1 MSFCNGGVQCDI
13 PAEHVVDADMNGIG
27 VVLSFVITAAISV
40 IVAVMAVLKRGIPKQ
55 QYMRVDEK
63 VLYWIGVRKPANES
77 PSNLGYQSLLLA
89 LSDQM
94 LAVGLCYLI
103 AMYAQVCKVS
113 LYSFYIGAQLGY
125 LSSTVHLCTLLVL
138 KSYFRKHPKQAL
150 LRGGLMMLFLGLLVA
165 TLILE
170 FITLSEPRDRLFLC
184 GLHYPVLPRL
194 GSMGVRCFSIAV
206 MLAFVYWNAF
216 RSIKLDNSLR
226 YELENNTSKNT
237 ILRWI
242 YSGGQRKV
250 DFQKY
255 LGHEE
260 KDKRQRN
267 RKKVAI
273 LEQSPEFLETFTMVT
288 PLIVAEMAASV
299 LFELLVAI
307 FSFSIAL
314 YTLVIGVFYQGA
326 DVKPLL
332 TASFGQIMPMLLL
345 IVIALTAVEVG
356 TIKNF
361 RRIEIEIEIKK
372 HPALLHNTTRGGPGS
387 ESNDVLSSR
396 VQSFNLQNS
405 MTGVTEDVSLQN
417 PPKTY
422 GTSLLPMAA
431 ASHSQPDLSGTAGFG
446 SRVDSMTRWM
456 TPRRTTTIELEEGG
470 RSLLHAADS
479 TLDLLDIALRS
490 AKGITYA
497 AICLVLF
504 LLAGYFVACFL
515 FYQYVV
521 PATAGVLIIGGIFD
535 LLRGVRGVHRI
546 RSERLQKEIQI

>member
-1 MSFCNGGVQCDI
+1 
-13 PAEHVVDADMNGIG
+13 
-27 VVLSFVITAAISV
+27 
-40 IVAVMAVLKRGIPKQ
+40 MAVLKRGIPKQ

-63 VLYWIGVRKPANES
+63 VLYWIGVREPANES

-103 AMYAQVCKVS
+103 AIYAQVCKVS
-113 LYSFYIGAQLGY
+113 LYSFYIGVQLGY

-165 TLILE
+165 SLIPE
-170 FITLSEPRDRLFLC
+170 FITLSEPRDRLWTGYGQAMDRLFLC

-194 GSMGVRCFSIAV
+194 ESMGARCFSIVV

-226 YELENNTSKNT
+226 YDIENNTSKNT

-242 YSGGQRKV
+242 YSGGQREV

-255 LGHEE
+255 LQHKE

-267 RKKVAI
+267 RKKAAI
-273 LEQSPEFLETFTMVT
+273 LEQSPEFWKTFTMVT
-288 PLIVAEMAASV
+288 PLIMAEMAASV

-314 YTLVIGVFYQGA
+314 YTLVIGIFYQGA
-326 DVKPLL
+326 AIKPLL

-361 RRIEIEIEIKK
+361 RRIEIEIEIEIKK
-372 HPALLHNTTRGGPGS
+372 HPALLHNTTRGGPGPERDTS
-387 ESNDVLSSR
+387 ARPPRHCWLWHKGRLNDQMDDIKENDDNRTRRGETVSASCCR
-396 VQSFNLQNS
+396 VN
-405 MTGVTEDVSLQN
+405 
-417 PPKTY
+417 
-422 GTSLLPMAA
+422 
-431 ASHSQPDLSGTAGFG
+431 FG
-446 SRVDSMTRWM
+446 SF
-456 TPRRTTTIELEEGG
+456 
-470 RSLLHAADS
+470 
-479 TLDLLDIALRS
+479 DIALRS

-535 LLRGVRGVHRI
+535 LRGVRGVHRM
-546 RSERLQKEIQI
+546 RSQRVRKETQI

>member
-1 MSFCNGGVQCDI
+1 
-13 PAEHVVDADMNGIG
+13 
-27 VVLSFVITAAISV
+27 
-40 IVAVMAVLKRGIPKQ
+40 MAVLKRGIPKQ
-55 QYMRVDEK
+55 QDMRVDEK

-184 GLHYPVLPRL
+184 GLHYPVLPHL

-356 TIKNF
+356 
-361 RRIEIEIEIKK
+361 
-372 HPALLHNTTRGGPGS
+372 S
-387 ESNDVLSSR
+387 ESVT
-396 VQSFNLQNS
+396 QN
-405 MTGVTEDVSLQN
+405 MKFETLTEISYSNQEL
-417 PPKTY
+417 PK
-422 GTSLLPMAA
+422 
-431 ASHSQPDLSGTAGFG
+431 D
-446 SRVDSMTRWM
+446 
-456 TPRRTTTIELEEGG
+456 
-470 RSLLHAADS
+470 
-479 TLDLLDIALRS
+479 
-490 AKGITYA
+490 
-497 AICLVLF
+497 
-504 LLAGYFVACFL
+504 
-515 FYQYVV
+515 
-521 PATAGVLIIGGIFD
+521 
-535 LLRGVRGVHRI
+535 
-546 RSERLQKEIQI
+546 

>member
-1 MSFCNGGVQCDI
+1 
-13 PAEHVVDADMNGIG
+13 
-27 VVLSFVITAAISV
+27 
-40 IVAVMAVLKRGIPKQ
+40 MAVLKRGIPKQ
-55 QYMRVDEK
+55 QYMQVDEK
-63 VLYWIGVRKPANES
+63 VLHWIGVRKPANES
-77 PSNLGYQSLLLA
+77 PRNLGYQSLLLA

-103 AMYAQVCKVS
+103 AMYAQ
-113 LYSFYIGAQLGY
+113 
-125 LSSTVHLCTLLVL
+125 
-138 KSYFRKHPKQAL
+138 SYFRRHPKQAL

-184 GLHYPVLPRL
+184 GLQYPVLPRL

-226 YELENNTSKNT
+226 YELENSTSKNT

-242 YSGGQRKV
+242 YSGSQREV
-250 DFQKY
+250 DFRQY
-255 LGHEE
+255 LEHKE
-260 KDKRQRN
+260 KDKRQRI
-267 RKKVAI
+267 RKKAAI
-273 LEQSPEFLETFTMVT
+273 LEQSPEFWKTFTMVT

-314 YTLVIGVFYQGA
+314 YALVIGVFYQGA

-361 RRIEIEIEIKK
+361 RRIEIEVETKK
-372 HPALLHNTTRGGPGS
+372 HPALLHNTTRGGPGP
-387 ESNDVLSSR
+387 ERNGVLSSR
-396 VQSFNLQNS
+396 AKSFNLQNS
-405 MTGVTEDVSLQN
+405 MMGVTEEFSMQS
-417 PPKTY
+417 PRKTY
-422 GTSLLPMAA
+422 ETSLLPMVA
-431 ASHSQPDLSGTAGFG
+431 ASHSQPDLSGTAGLG
-446 SRVDSMTRWM
+446 TSVDSMTRWM
-456 TPRRTTTIELEEGG
+456 TPRRMTTIELEEGK
-470 RSLLHAADS
+470 RFLLHAAEPS
-479 TLDLLDIALRS
+479 LDLLGISLRS

-504 LLAGYFVACFL
+504 LLAGYSVGCFL

-521 PATAGVLIIGGIFD
+521 PATAGVLIIGGILD
-535 LLRGVRGVHRI
+535 LLGGVRGVHRI
-546 RSERLQKEIQI
+546 RSQRIQQQTHI

>member
-1 MSFCNGGVQCDI
+1 
-13 PAEHVVDADMNGIG
+13 
-27 VVLSFVITAAISV
+27 
-40 IVAVMAVLKRGIPKQ
+40 MAVLKRGIPKQ

-63 VLYWIGVRKPANES
+63 VLHWIGVRKPANES

-125 LSSTVHLCTLLVL
+125 LSSSVHLCTLLVL
-138 KSYFRKHPKQAL
+138 KSYFRRHPKQAL
-150 LRGGLMMLFLGLLVA
+150 LRGGLMTLFLGLLVA
-165 TLILE
+165 TLTLE

-184 GLHYPVLPRL
+184 GLQYPRLPRL
-194 GSMGVRCFSIAV
+194 ESMGVRCFSIAV
-206 MLAFVYWNAF
+206 MLVFVYWNAF

-226 YELENNTSKNT
+226 YELENKTSKNT
-237 ILRWI
+237 ILQWI
-242 YSGGQRKV
+242 YSGGRREV
-250 DFQKY
+250 DFRKY
-255 LGHEE
+255 LEYKE
-260 KDKRQRN
+260 KDNRQRI
-267 RKKVAI
+267 RKKAAT
-273 LEQSPEFLETFTMVT
+273 LEQSPGFWKTLTTVT

-314 YTLVIGVFYQGA
+314 YTLVIGVFYEGA

-345 IVIALTAVEVG
+345 MVIALTGVEVG

-361 RRIEIEIEIKK
+361 RRIEIEVEIKK
-372 HPALLHNTTRGGPGS
+372 TSRLIAQYYKGRLWTRKKRRALEPPYET
-387 ESNDVLSSR
+387 
-396 VQSFNLQNS
+396 SF
-405 MTGVTEDVSLQN
+405 
-417 PPKTY
+417 
-422 GTSLLPMAA
+422 LPIAA

-446 SRVDSMTRWM
+446 ARVDSMTRWM
-456 TPRRTTTIELEEGG
+456 TPRRTTTIELEEGI
-470 RSLLHAADS
+470 RSILPAAES

-515 FYQYVV
+515 FYQRPQNEKSKASEANTHMMQAMHQFQ
-521 PATAGVLIIGGIFD
+521 PAVTSYS
-535 LLRGVRGVHRI
+535 R
-546 RSERLQKEIQI
+546 

>member
-1 MSFCNGGVQCDI
+1 MSFCNGGIQCDI

-27 VVLSFVITAAISV
+27 VLSFVITAANSV

-63 VLYWIGVRKPANES
+63 VLYWIGVREPANES

-103 AMYAQVCKVS
+103 AIYAQVCKVS
-113 LYSFYIGAQLGY
+113 LYSFYIGVQLGY

-165 TLILE
+165 SLIPE
-170 FITLSEPRDRLFLC
+170 LFLC

-194 GSMGVRCFSIAV
+194 ESMGARCFSIVV

-226 YELENNTSKNT
+226 YDIENNTSKNT

-242 YSGGQRKV
+242 YSGGQREV

-255 LGHEE
+255 LQHKE

-267 RKKVAI
+267 RKKAAI
-273 LEQSPEFLETFTMVT
+273 LEQSPEFWKTFTMVT
-288 PLIVAEMAASV
+288 PLIMAEMAASV

-314 YTLVIGVFYQGA
+314 YTLVIGIFYQGA
-326 DVKPLL
+326 AIKPLL

-361 RRIEIEIEIKK
+361 RRIEIEIEIEIKK
-372 HPALLHNTTRGGPGS
+372 HPALLHNTTRGGPGP
-387 ESNDVLSSR
+387 ERDT
-396 VQSFNLQNS
+396 NS
-405 MTGVTEDVSLQN
+405 MRGVTEDVPMQN

-431 ASHSQPDLSGTAGFG
+431 ASHSQPDLPGTAGFG
-446 SRVDSMTRWM
+446 TRVDSMTRWM
-456 TPRRTTTIELEEGG
+456 TSRRTTTIELEEGK
-470 RSLLHAADS
+470 RSLLHAAE
-479 TLDLLDIALRS
+479 S

-515 FYQYVV
+515 FYQYR
-521 PATAGVLIIGGIFD
+521 P
-535 LLRGVRGVHRI
+535 RG
-546 RSERLQKEIQI
+546 KIQVT

>member
-27 VVLSFVITAAISV
+27 VVLSFVITSAISV

-138 KSYFRKHPKQAL
+138 KSYFRNHPKQAL

-206 MLAFVYWNAF
+206 MLVFVYWNAF

-267 RKKVAI
+267 RKKAAI

-372 HPALLHNTTRGGPGS
+372 RPALLHNTTRGGPGP

-446 SRVDSMTRWM
+446 TRVDSMTRWM

-521 PATAGVLIIGGIFD
+521 PATAGVFIIGGIFD

>member
-1 MSFCNGGVQCDI
+1 
-13 PAEHVVDADMNGIG
+13 
-27 VVLSFVITAAISV
+27 
-40 IVAVMAVLKRGIPKQ
+40 MAVLKRGIPKQ
-55 QYMRVDEK
+55 QYMQVDEK
-63 VLYWIGVRKPANES
+63 VLHWIGVRKPANES

-138 KSYFRKHPKQAL
+138 KSYFRRHPKQAL

-184 GLHYPVLPRL
+184 GLQYPVLPRL

-226 YELENNTSKNT
+226 YELENSTSKNT

-242 YSGGQRKV
+242 YSGSQREV
-250 DFQKY
+250 DFRQY
-255 LGHEE
+255 LEHKE
-260 KDKRQRN
+260 KDKRQRI
-267 RKKVAI
+267 RKKAAI
-273 LEQSPEFLETFTMVT
+273 LEQSPEFWKTFTMVT

-314 YTLVIGVFYQGA
+314 YALVIGVFYQGA

-345 IVIALTAVEVG
+345 IVIALTAAEV
-356 TIKNF
+356 
-361 RRIEIEIEIKK
+361 
-372 HPALLHNTTRGGPGS
+372 GS
-387 ESNDVLSSR
+387 ESVT
-396 VQSFNLQNS
+396 QNMES
-405 MTGVTEDVSLQN
+405 
-417 PPKTY
+417 
-422 GTSLLPMAA
+422 GTSTEVSYSNQELPK
-431 ASHSQPDLSGTAGFG
+431 D
-446 SRVDSMTRWM
+446 
-456 TPRRTTTIELEEGG
+456 
-470 RSLLHAADS
+470 
-479 TLDLLDIALRS
+479 
-490 AKGITYA
+490 
-497 AICLVLF
+497 
-504 LLAGYFVACFL
+504 
-515 FYQYVV
+515 
-521 PATAGVLIIGGIFD
+521 
-535 LLRGVRGVHRI
+535 
-546 RSERLQKEIQI
+546 

>member
-515 FYQYVV
+515 FYHV
-521 PATAGVLIIGGIFD
+521 PEG
-535 LLRGVRGVHRI
+535 
-546 RSERLQKEIQI
+546 KIQVT

>member
-27 VVLSFVITAAISV
+27 VVLSFVITSAISV

-138 KSYFRKHPKQAL
+138 KSYFRNHPKQAL

-206 MLAFVYWNAF
+206 MLVFVYWNAF

-267 RKKVAI
+267 RKKAAI

-372 HPALLHNTTRGGPGS
+372 HPALLHNTTRGGPGP

-396 VQSFNLQNS
+396 VQSFNLQNR

-446 SRVDSMTRWM
+446 TRVDSMTRWM

>member
-1 MSFCNGGVQCDI
+1 
-13 PAEHVVDADMNGIG
+13 
-27 VVLSFVITAAISV
+27 
-40 IVAVMAVLKRGIPKQ
+40 MAVLKRGIPKQ
-55 QYMRVDEK
+55 QYMRVDEE
-63 VLYWIGVRKPANES
+63 VLYWIGVRKPANDS
-77 PSNLGYQSLLLA
+77 PSNIGYQPLLLA

-113 LYSFYIGAQLGY
+113 LYSFFIGAQLGY
-125 LSSTVHLCTLLVL
+125 LSSTVHLCRLLVL

-150 LRGGLMMLFLGLLVA
+150 LRGGLMILFLGLLMVS
-165 TLILE
+165 LILE
-170 FITLSEPRDRLFLC
+170 FITLPEPRNRLFLC
-184 GLHYPVLPRL
+184 GLHYPASTRL
-194 GSMGVRCFSIAV
+194 ESMGVRCFSIAV

-226 YELENNTSKNT
+226 YEVENNTSKNT

-242 YSGGQRKV
+242 YLGGQREV
-250 DFQKY
+250 DFQ
-255 LGHEE
+255 E
-260 KDKRQRN
+260 RQ
-267 RKKVAI
+267 
-273 LEQSPEFLETFTMVT
+273 LERSTGFWKPFNIVT

-314 YTLVIGVFYQGA
+314 YTLVTGIFYQGA
-326 DVKPLL
+326 DIKPLL

-361 RRIEIEIEIKK
+361 RRIEIEIDIEMKK
-372 HPALLHNTTRGGPGS
+372 HAALFHNAPRGGPGL
-387 ESNDVLSSR
+387 ESDAVLSSR

-405 MTGVTEDVSLQN
+405 MAGAAEDMSLQN

-422 GTSLLPMAA
+422 GTSVLPMAA

-446 SRVDSMTRWM
+446 TRVDSMTRWM
-456 TPRRTTTIELEEGG
+456 APRRTIAIELEEGK
-470 RSLLHAADS
+470 RS
-479 TLDLLDIALRS
+479 
-490 AKGITYA
+490 KGITYA

-515 FYQYVV
+515 FYQYVR
-521 PATAGVLIIGGIFD
+521 P
-535 LLRGVRGVHRI
+535 RGKIEVTY
-546 RSERLQKEIQI
+546 